1 MELRILRGEDFGK
14 ENYPGGVRAFLDD
27 KIMGM
32 DRAVYP
38 PEYAGCIENMDARY
52 RKNPRSFV
60 CVMDGEKL
68 AGYVNFF
75 PVSKEM
81 WQRITDP
88 AAPFSRRRTENSS
101 K

>member
-75 PVSKEM
+75 RGEGRKTPRNDSG
-81 WQRITDP
+81 
-88 AAPFSRRRTENSS
+88 RRHRTG
-101 K
+101 

>member
-1 MELRILRGEDFGK
+1 MELRILRGEDFDR

-32 DRAVYP
+32 DRVVYP

-68 AGYVNFF
+68 AGYA
-75 PVSKEM
+75 
-81 WQRITDP
+81 RTLL
-88 AAPFSRRRTENSS
+88 AASLADTFLSAALR
-101 K
+101 